1 MKMILSVVTVLL
13 SWVSDYAQPVMETG
27 SVRPM
32 PDQWIDKDT
41 RHTVIRLSRNPGNN
55 GSFYFH
61 NNPFI
66 GNKMVF
72 YSTEGK
78 ERQIYTVDLRT
89 LETVRVTDR
98 VLPMNGEIAAVRSKR
113 VFYQVKDSVFATNID
128 TRETKLVFVFPA
140 DFRGSVSTL
149 NADETLLAGVQS
161 GDEAK
166 EILRQYPEK
175 RDFFNRIFDAH
186 IPHMLFTIDVRTG
199 MLKKIHGEDTWIGH
213 VQFSPADP
221 ALLMFC
227 HEGPWQKVDRIWTID
242 VQTNAVK
249 LMHKRTV
256 ENEIAGHEFFSPDG
270 RTIWFD
276 WQIPKGQTFYLGGV
290 DVRTGEEKQ
299 YGMTRDEWSI
309 HFNISPDEQ
318 WFAGDGGDSGQV
330 AKAKNGRWI
339 YLFHPEGG
347 RLAAEK
353 LVNMQHQYYKLEP
366 NVHFSPDGKW
376 VIFRANFEGKEE
388 IYAVDISSGKE
399 EAGTGW
405 PAITQTAKPW
415 TRWWWMG
422 SAVNR
427 QDLTE
432 NMEQYKA
439 VGLGGLEITPI
450 YGVKG
455 YEQQF
460 IPYLSPAWMD
470 MLKHTVKEAGRLELG
485 IDMANGTGWPFGGG
499 PLIDE
504 QYACKDLV
512 YKTWS
517 LKAGES
523 LKDTV
528 KYMQE
533 ALVRTDGGVKIGIGQ
548 VRDPIYMN
556 NDLQS
561 LAFFQVRFARALPL
575 EALMAYGA
583 EGQVVNL
590 TRKVDAAGRL
600 DWKAPE
606 GGGDWT
612 LYGMFQGW
620 HGKMVERA
628 APGGEGNVIDHFSGA
643 ALKKYLSRF
652 DTAFGAGGVSG
663 VRAFFNDSYEV
674 DDAKG
679 QSNWTPGFLEVFRSY
694 RGYDLREHLP
704 ELLSDGGRVL
714 CDYRETISDL
724 LLDQFTR
731 GWRSWA
737 QGKGAVI
744 RNQAHGAPANIL
756 DLYAASDIPETEG
769 SDILRYKF
777 ASSAGHVM
785 GRPLVSSESVTWLN
799 EHFLSSLADVKQ
811 ALDLDWLG
819 GVNHVFYHGTAYS
832 PRRDP
837 WPGWLFYA
845 AVHFTPNDPCW
856 KDFAVLNQY
865 VARCQSFLQQGT
877 PDNDVLLYYPVYD
890 SWMDRGRE
898 LLKHYDRESEFDV
911 KGFKECAEG
920 MLGKGYAFDYIS
932 DRQVRE
938 LGDGLRTA
946 GGGVYQTVLL
956 PGSKYISLQAFKR
969 LVELAEGGATILVKG
984 ELPVDVPGWASLPS
998 RRDSLQ
1004 GLLRRLRFAE
1014 TGEGVRRASLG
1025 KGAFIKGD
1033 DLSVLLRYARVRRE
1047 EMFDDSLNV
1056 VRRVMDKGHCYF
1068 IVNRASKQWE
1078 GWVRLADAFEGV
1090 MLFDPMSGRAGDGG
1104 QRERSVYLQLL
1115 PGESVIVRTIPAA
1128 VGGSEAYPYYRERG
1142 EGLELKG
1149 LWTVTFVEG
1158 GPVLPAP
1165 VQVRELGS
1173 WTRLDGEAVKRFSGT
1188 AKYVLSFDKPAMAA
1202 KAWMLDLGKVDLTA
1216 RVVLNGREAGGLI
1229 GPYYRWILQDSLLR
1243 GHNLLEVY
1251 VSNGMVNRIEDLDRR
1266 GVVWKKFYN
1275 YNFPAHARENRAAD
1289 GLFSAAA
1296 WKPMEAGLS
1305 GPVRLTALEAVKL
1318 Q

>member
-1 MKMILSVVTVLL
+1 MILMMLQAGGR
-13 SWVSDYAQPVMETG
+13 AQQVMETG
-27 SVRPM
+27 GVRPM

-41 RHTVIRLSRNPGNN
+41 RHTVIRLSRKEGNN

-72 YSTEGK
+72 YSTVDK
-78 ERQIYTVDLRT
+78 VRQVYTVDLRT
-89 LETVRVTDR
+89 LETVQVTDR
-98 VLPMNGEIAAVRSKR
+98 ALPMNGEIAAVRSKR
-113 VFYQVKDSVFATNID
+113 VFYQVKDSVFATNIE
-128 TRETKLVFVFPA
+128 TKETKLVFVFPA
-140 DFRGSVSTL
+140 DFKGSVSTL

-175 RDFFNRIFDAH
+175 RDFFNRIYDAH
-186 IPHMLFTIDVRTG
+186 IPHTLFTIDVRTG
-199 MLKKIHGEDTWIGH
+199 GLRKIHREDTWIGH
-213 VQFSPADP
+213 VQFSPTDA

-242 VQTNAVK
+242 VQTNVVK

-309 HFNISPDEQ
+309 HFNISPDER

-347 RLAAEK
+347 RLVSEK

-388 IYAVDISSGKE
+388 IYAVNVSSG
-399 EAGTGW
+399 ASDADAGW
-405 PAITQTAKPW
+405 PAMTQTARPW

-422 SAVNR
+422 SAVNK

-439 VGLGGLEITPI
+439 AGLGGLEITPI
-450 YGVKG
+450 YGVRG

-460 IPYLSPAWMD
+460 IPYLSGAWMD
-470 MLKHTVKEAGRLELG
+470 MLRHTLKEAGRLELG

-504 QYACKDLV
+504 QYACKDLA

-523 LKDTV
+523 LQDTV

-533 ALVRTDGGVKIGIGQ
+533 PLVRTDGGVKVGIGQ
-548 VRDPIYMN
+548 VREPIYTN
-556 NDLQS
+556 KELQS
-561 LAFFQVRFARALPL
+561 MAFFQVRFARPLPL
-575 EALMAYGA
+575 EALMAYG
-583 EGQVVNL
+583 GDGKVVNL
-590 TRKVDAAGRL
+590 TGKVDAAGRL
-600 DWKAPE
+600 DWKAPAGE
-606 GGGDWT
+606 GDWV
-612 LYGMFQGW
+612 LYGIFQGW

-643 ALKKYLSRF
+643 ALKRYLSRW
-652 DTAFGAGGVSG
+652 DTAFGEGGAPG
-663 VRAFFNDSYEV
+663 LRAFFNDSYEV

-679 QSNWTPGFLEVFRSY
+679 QSNWTPGFFELFRSY

-704 ELLSDGGRVL
+704 ELLDGDGRVL

-724 LLDQFTR
+724 LLEQFTR
-731 GWRSWA
+731 GWRTWA
-737 QGKGAVI
+737 KGKGAVI

-769 SDILRYKF
+769 ADVLRYKF

-785 GRPLVSSESVTWLN
+785 GRPLISSESVTWLD
-799 EHFLSSLADVKQ
+799 EHFVSSLSDVKQ

-832 PRRDP
+832 PRSDP

-856 KDFAVLNQY
+856 KDFSVLNQY
-865 VARCQSFLQQGT
+865 AARCQSFLQQGA

-890 SWMDRGRE
+890 SWMDRGRD

-911 KGFKECAEG
+911 KGFRECAEG
-920 MLGKGYAFDYIS
+920 MLKGGYAFDYIS

-956 PGSKYISLQAFKR
+956 PGCKYISLQAFKR
-969 LVELAEGGATILVKG
+969 LVELAEGGATILVYQT
-984 ELPVDVPGWASLPS
+984 LPADVPGWSSLS
-998 RRDSLQ
+998 GRRDSLQ
-1004 GLLRRLRFAE
+1004 GLLRRLHFADM
-1014 TGEGVRRASLG
+1014 GDGIQRATLG
-1025 KGAFIKGD
+1025 KGAFIKAD
-1033 DLSVLLRYARVRRE
+1033 DPDALLRYARVRRE
-1047 EMFDDSLNV
+1047 GMVDDSLDV

-1068 IVNRASKQWE
+1068 IVNRAKKRWG
-1078 GWVRLADAFEGV
+1078 GWVRLADAFGEV
-1090 MLFDPMSGRAGDGG
+1090 KLFDPMTGTAGVGG
-1104 QRERSVYLQLL
+1104 KRERSVYLQLL
-1115 PGESVIVRTIPAA
+1115 PGESMIVRTEVA
-1128 VGGSEAYPYYRERG
+1128 GNSMYPYHRPVG

-1149 LWTVTFVEG
+1149 EWTVTFVEG

-1165 VQVRELGS
+1165 VRVRALGS
-1173 WTRLDGEAVKRFSGT
+1173 WTRLDGEEVKRFSGT
-1188 AKYVLSFDKPAMAA
+1188 AKYALSFNRPVKAA

-1216 RVVLNGREAGGLI
+1216 RVVLNGRAVGGLI
-1229 GPYYRWILQDSLLR
+1229 GPYYRLTLPDSLFSS
-1243 GHNLLEVY
+1243 HNLLEIY
-1251 VSNGMVNRIEDLDRR
+1251 VSNGMANRIEDLDRR

-1275 YNFPAHARENRAAD
+1275 YNFPAHVRENRGTD

-1296 WKPMEAGLS
+1296 WKPLDAGLS
-1305 GPVRLTALEAVKL
+1305 GPVRLTPVEEGNVQWDK
-1318 Q
+1318 